1 MDFWANWFEAVRFT
15 CEAQGVV
22 SARLMLLASG
32 TPDAAIEAERMI
44 AEKITAFTDAH
55 VAAER
60 ALADGLDIFAAVE
73 RAYQPLR
80 RCVSANGD
88 RLGVALH

>member
-1 MDFWANWFEAVRFT
+1 MDFWANWLEAVRFT
-15 CEAQGVV
+15 CEAQGVI
-22 SARLMLLASG
+22 SARLMLFASG
-32 TPDAAIEAERMI
+32 APNAGVEAERMI
-44 AEKITAFTDAH
+44 TEKIVAFTDAQ
-55 VAAER
+55 VAAEQ

-73 RAYQPLR
+73 RAYQPLK